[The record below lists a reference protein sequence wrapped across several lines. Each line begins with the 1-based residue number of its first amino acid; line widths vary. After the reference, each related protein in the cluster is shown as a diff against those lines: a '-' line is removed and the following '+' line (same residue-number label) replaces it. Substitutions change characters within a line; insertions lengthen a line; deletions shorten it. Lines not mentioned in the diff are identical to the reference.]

1 MDRPNPLPH
10 QEEKHNVAPTKQIR
24 GVGVSHRALR
34 LTDHLSSEI
43 TLLPFSQEAQ
53 RCGGSV
59 H

>member
-24 GVGVSHRALR
+24 GVGGSHRALR